1 MNMDYLDIMMQE
13 QRQLTSEYMNT
24 QTGVVMSE
32 EWHDRM
38 EALIGE
44 LIDLANINMKHVE
57 QAHTDEEEE

>member
-1 MNMDYLDIMMQE
+1 MDYLDIMMQE

>member
-1 MNMDYLDIMMQE
+1 MDYLDIMMQE
-13 QRQLTSEYMNT
+13 QRELTSEYMNT
-24 QTGVVMSE
+24 QTGVVMSA

-44 LIDLANINMKHVE
+44 LIDLANINMKHAE

>member
-1 MNMDYLDIMMQE
+1 MDYVAIMMQE